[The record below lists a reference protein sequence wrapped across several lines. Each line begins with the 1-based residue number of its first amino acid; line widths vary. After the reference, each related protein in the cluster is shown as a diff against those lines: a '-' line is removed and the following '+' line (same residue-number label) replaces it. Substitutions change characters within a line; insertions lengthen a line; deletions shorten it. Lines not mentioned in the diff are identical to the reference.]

1 MGESGPAPHPDALA
15 PEPRKSRKP
24 GPSSIGTRTRGDAA
38 AADRDGVDLRRRI
51 DRAKTDVRA
60 LADASDALR
69 QIEEMSAELGD
80 RTASFGRELAEVAE
94 MHGVTLS

>member
-1 MGESGPAPHPDALA
+1 
-15 PEPRKSRKP
+15 
-24 GPSSIGTRTRGDAA
+24 
-38 AADRDGVDLRRRI
+38 
-51 DRAKTDVRA
+51 VRA

-94 MHGVTLS
+94 IHGVTLS